1 MLYNDKKHL
10 VGGGVNLPEK
20 TAGQWGSLQISFNSL
35 LIVKLTEG
43 HLNRQK
49 WELPVVTTTKRGV
62 NQSSN

>member
-1 MLYNDKKHL
+1 MTKNIWL
-10 VGGGVNLPEK
+10 VVVSISLKK

-35 LIVKLTEG
+35 LIVKLAEG